1 MRGWPVIGAIKS
13 IEYAALR
20 IYDNSAGNQRR
31 RSMVAHLFSKLS
43 IPSLFL
49 AELRYP
55 SLSLLASLSPRSP
68 PPRSP
73 SLSLSPIG
81 HDASRLLAGR
91 LPLATMHNTPSIS
104 LPSLPPC
111 FSSPPPPFINSSPC
125 STINYFY
132 LNARKG
138 KLTNWRIT
146 INAKTDRIPWKGRE
160 ELGNATQLYRYTY
173 II

>member
-13 IEYAALR
+13 IDRSLAYIY
-20 IYDNSAGNQRR
+20 IYDNSVGNQRR

-68 PPRSP
+68 RSP

-81 HDASRLLAGR
+81 HDASRLLGGR
-91 LPLATMHNTPSIS
+91 LPLATMHNTPVHLSPS
-104 LPSLPPC
+104 PLFLPASLPPLLLSIQVLVQRLIIC
-111 FSSPPPPFINSSPC
+111 IF
-125 STINYFY
+125 
-132 LNARKG
+132 NARKE
-138 KLTNWRIT
+138 KSTN
-146 INAKTDRIPWKGRE
+146 
-160 ELGNATQLYRYTY
+160 
-173 II
+173 